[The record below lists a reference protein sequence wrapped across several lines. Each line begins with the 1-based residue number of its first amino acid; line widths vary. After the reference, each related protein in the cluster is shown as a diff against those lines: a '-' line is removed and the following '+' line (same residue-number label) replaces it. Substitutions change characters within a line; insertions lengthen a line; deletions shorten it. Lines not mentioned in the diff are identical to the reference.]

1 MSCDCNSSYNG
12 DTYGHACR
20 QDIPYPNISHE
31 SVPSLID
38 NLVNA
43 LYGTS
48 PAITKTVVNGRIVW
62 NIPCDPVTSPAEISW
77 LPREEGEGLLC
88 YAIRAFN
95 STFPPE
101 VTLNGVQTLTNKT
114 LTAPVINNP
123 TGIVAS
129 NIGAGTFVAG
139 VTLPSTQIAG
149 VIPNAN
155 TTATALNS
163 ASTIV
168 LRDSSGNFAA
178 GTISAT
184 QFTGN
189 VVGNVTGSVTG
200 NVIGNLTGTVTGNAS
215 SATNLSAGATGSI
228 PYQTAAGAT
237 GYLAAGATGRLL
249 TQNAGSPA
257 WTIDHIG
264 TNTND
269 SAAAGYVGEYILSQN
284 TAGTS
289 LTQNVVTNITSITL
303 SAGDW
308 DVSGNVNLTYTTTN
322 STTFT
327 LQGGITTT
335 SATLGALD
343 TYSQFVVH
351 AGNAATQ
358 TQIFASPEV
367 RLSLSTST
375 IVYLIGFAN
384 GGLSSITGRG
394 TIRARRVR

>member
-95 STFPPE
+95 FTFPPE
-101 VTLNGVQTLTNKT
+101 VTLDGVQTLTNKT

-168 LRDSSGNFAA
+168 LRDGSGNFAA
-178 GTISAT
+178 GNISAT

-189 VVGNVTGSVTG
+189 VIGTVTG

-215 SATNLSAGATGSI
+215 SATNLAAGATGSL
-228 PYQTAAGAT
+228 PYQSAAGAT
-237 GYLAAGATGRLL
+237 TFLAAGATGRML
-249 TQNAGSPA
+249 TQNAGSPT
-257 WTIDHIG
+257 WSIDHIG
-264 TNTND
+264 TATND
-269 SAAAGYVGEYILSQN
+269 SAAAGYVGEHILSQN
-284 TAGTS
+284 TTGTS

-308 DVSGNVNLTYTTTN
+308 DVSGSVNLTCTTTN
-322 STTFT
+322 NTTFT

-343 TYSQFVVH
+343 TYSQIMVH
-351 AGNAATQ
+351 AGVSASQ
-358 TQIFASPEV
+358 TQIFASPQI
-367 RLSLSTST
+367 RLSLATST
-375 IVYLIGFAN
+375 TVYLIGFGN
-384 GGLSSITGRG
+384 GGLSAITGRG

>member
-1 MSCDCNSSYNG
+1 
-12 DTYGHACR
+12 
-20 QDIPYPNISHE
+20 
-31 SVPSLID
+31 
-38 NLVNA
+38 
-43 LYGTS
+43 
-48 PAITKTVVNGRIVW
+48 
-62 NIPCDPVTSPAEISW
+62 

-114 LTAPVINNP
+114 LTAPIINNP

-168 LRDSSGNFAA
+168 LRDGSGNFAA
-178 GTISAT
+178 GNISAT

-189 VVGNVTGSVTG
+189 VTGNVTGTVTGNVTG
-200 NVIGNLTGTVTGNAS
+200 NVIGNLTGNVIGNLTGAVTGNAS
-215 SATNLSAGATGSI
+215 SATNLAAGATGSI
-228 PYQTAAGAT
+228 PYQSAAGAT
-237 GYLAAGATGRLL
+237 TFLAAGATGRML
-249 TQNAGSPA
+249 TQNAGSPT
-257 WTIDHIG
+257 WSIDHIG
-264 TNTND
+264 TATND

-308 DVSGNVNLTYTTTN
+308 DVSSNVNLTYTTTN